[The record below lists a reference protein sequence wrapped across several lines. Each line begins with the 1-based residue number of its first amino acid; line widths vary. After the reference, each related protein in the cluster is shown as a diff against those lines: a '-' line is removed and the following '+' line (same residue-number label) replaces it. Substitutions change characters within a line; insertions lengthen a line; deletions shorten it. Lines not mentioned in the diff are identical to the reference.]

1 MRNPNFKT
9 LLFCVSFALPFVA
22 SFNGDSQILSR
33 VRNSQLHDPNGKLHD
48 WVVSTPNQSP
58 CNWTGITCEARN
70 HTVISID
77 LSGFGISGGFP
88 FEFCR
93 IRTLRILSLADN
105 NFNGSLSSQAFSPCF
120 RLRKIDLSEN
130 LFIGE
135 LPDFSSENLEV
146 LQLSNNNFSGDI
158 PPSFGQM
165 RSLKFLSLAG
175 NLLDGNIPSFLG
187 NLTELIHFE
196 LESNPF
202 KASHLPKEIGNLSKL
217 EFLRLSSSNLVG
229 EIPFSIG
236 NLVSLT
242 NLDLSCNFLSGKTP
256 ESLSMLK
263 NLVQIELFQNQLTGE
278 LPESLAELPALLRLD
293 VSQNSLTGKLS
304 EKIAAMPLES
314 LNLNDNFFTGEIPE
328 VLASNQYLT
337 QLKLFNNS
345 FTGKLPSDLGK
356 FCPLGDFDVSTNNFN
371 GELPPFL
378 CYKKKLHRIVVF
390 KNRFSGNIPES
401 YGECES
407 LNYVRMGDNALS
419 GNVPENFWGRPLIQF
434 LELQNNHFEGSI
446 SSSISALEQLTSL
459 RLSGNNFSG
468 QIPGGICKLKN
479 LTQINL
485 SKNRFSGELPS
496 CITDLKLQTLDLQDN
511 ELTGQIPDSVSSWA
525 ELTELNLAR
534 NRFTGEIPPSLGSLP
549 ALLYLDL
556 SGNLLSGKIPE
567 DLTKL
572 RLNQFN
578 LSGNFLDGEV
588 PSGFNHEYFVSGLLG
603 NPNLCSPNLQ
613 PLPPCPRIKPATFY
627 VMAIITSC
635 FLLLI
640 GTLIWYFRTR
650 SKFVSKA
657 RRPYKVTSFQRI
669 EFSEEEIFPFLKDEC
684 IIGTGGS
691 GRVYKVKLKT
701 GQTVAVKRLWGVKR
715 EAEDVF
721 KSETETLGRIRHGNI
736 VKLLMCCSGDEF
748 RILVYEYMENGSLGD
763 VLHGDKCVGLADWR
777 KRFNVAIGAAQGLAY
792 LHHDC
797 QPPIVHRDVKSNNI
811 LLDAEMKPRVADFGL
826 AKTLQIEAGDSGGG
840 VAMSRVAGT
849 HGYIAPEYSYTL
861 KVTEKS
867 DVYSFGVVLLELI
880 TGKRPNDPSFGENK
894 DIVKW
899 VTEVALSVECGDLGV
914 AEIVDPR
921 MKASASDLKQ
931 MEKVLNVALICTS
944 AFPINRPSM
953 RKVVELLK
961 DQR

>member
-1 MRNPNFKT
+1 MRNPNFET
-9 LLFCVSFALPFVA
+9 LLFCVFWVSFALPFVV

-33 VRNSQLHDPNGKLHD
+33 VKNSQLGDPNGKLRD
-48 WVVSTPNQSP
+48 WVISNPDQSP
-58 CNWTGITCEARN
+58 CNWTGIGCEARN
-70 HTVISID
+70 RTVISID
-77 LSGFGISGGFP
+77 LSGYGISGGFP

-93 IRTLRILSLADN
+93 IRTLRFLYLADN
-105 NFNGSLSSQAFSPCF
+105 FFNGSLSSQALSPCF
-120 RLRKIDLSEN
+120 RLREFDLSDN

-135 LPDFSSENLEV
+135 LPDFWSDNLEV
-146 LQLSNNNFSGDI
+146 LRLSNNNFSGDI
-158 PPSFGQM
+158 PVSFGQM
-165 RSLKFLSLAG
+165 RSLKVLSLGG
-175 NLLDGNIPSFLG
+175 NLLDGKIPSFLG
-187 NLTELIHFE
+187 NLTELTNFE
-196 LESNPF
+196 LGFNPF
-202 KASHLPKEIGNLSKL
+202 KASHLPEEIGNMLKL
-217 EFLRLSSSNLVG
+217 EVLWLSNSNLVG

-236 NLVSLT
+236 NLVSLQ
-242 NLDLSCNFLSGKTP
+242 NLDLSCNFLSGKIP

-263 NLVQIELFQNQLTGE
+263 NLVQIELYQNQLSGE

-293 VSQNSLTGKLS
+293 VSQNSLAGKLPK
-304 EKIAAMPLES
+304 KIAAMQLES
-314 LNLNDNFFTGEIPE
+314 LNLNDNFFTGEIPQ
-328 VLASNQYLT
+328 VLSSNKYLT

-356 FCPLGDFDVSTNNFN
+356 FSPLEEFDVSTNNFD

-378 CYKKKLHRIVVF
+378 CYKKKLQRIVVF
-390 KNRFSGNIPES
+390 ENRFSGKIPES

-407 LNYVRMGDNALS
+407 LNYVRMGDNTLS
-419 GNVPENFWGRPLIQF
+419 GNVPENFWGRTLIQF
-434 LELQNNHFEGSI
+434 LELHSNHFEGSI
-446 SSSISALEQLTSL
+446 SSSISALQQLTSL
-459 RLSGNNFSG
+459 LISGNNFSG
-468 QIPGGICKLKN
+468 EIPARK
-479 LTQINL
+479 
-485 SKNRFSGELPS
+485 
-496 CITDLKLQTLDLQDN
+496 
-511 ELTGQIPDSVSSWA
+511 IPDSVSSWT

-534 NRFTGEIPPSLGSLP
+534 NRFTGEIPPTLGSLP

-578 LSGNFLDGEV
+578 ISDNFLNGEV
-588 PSGFNHEYFVSGLLG
+588 PSGFNHEYFLTGLLG
-603 NPNLCSPNLQ
+603 NPNLCSPNLD
-613 PLPPCPRIKPATFY
+613 PLPTCPRIKPATLY
-627 VMAIITSC
+627 VMAIITFC

-640 GTLIWYFRTR
+640 GSLIWFLRTR
-650 SKFVSKA
+650 SNFLTNT

-669 EFSEEEIFPFLKDEC
+669 EFSEEELFPFLKDEC

-691 GRVYKVKLKT
+691 CRVYKVKLKT

-721 KSETETLGRIRHGNI
+721 RSETESLGRIRHGNI

-763 VLHGDKCVGLADWR
+763 VLHGDKCAVLPDWP
-777 KRFNVAIGAAQGLAY
+777 KRFTIAIGAAQGLAY

-811 LLDAEMKPRVADFGL
+811 LLDAEMRPRVADFGL
-826 AKTLQIEAGDSGGG
+826 AKTLQITAGDSGGG
-840 VAMSRVAGT
+840 GAAMSRVAGT

-894 DIVKW
+894 DVVKW
-899 VTEVALSVECGDLGV
+899 VTEVALSLSSAECV
-914 AEIVDPR
+914 AQIVDPR
-921 MKASASDLKQ
+921 MKSSASELKEIQ
-931 MEKVLNVALICTS
+931 KVLNVALQCTS
-944 AFPINRPSM
+944 AFPMNRPSM

-961 DQR
+961 DQW